1 MALRPGASRMA
12 HAFERLDVIFA
23 RRYLDALAAHRSGQQ
38 HSRCWSVAFR
48 QASSWPLLIVQHLLL
63 GINAHINLDLGIAA
77 AETSPGA
84 DLPAL
89 RRDFNEI
96 NAVLREMLDDV
107 QVRIAGVS
115 PWFGVLDMIGMR
127 TDEEIFTFGLNK
139 SRDLAWKTALNLNQ
153 NPRVNWGTQI
163 DVHDRAV
170 TALAIPI
177 YNPGLYLRA
186 ALLGARAREAA
197 DVSRVI
203 EALSVA

>member
-1 MALRPGASRMA
+1 M
-12 HAFERLDVIFA
+12 
-23 RRYLDALAAHRSGQQ
+23 
-38 HSRCWSVAFR
+38 AFR

-96 NAVLREMLDDV
+96 NGVLRGMLDDV

-139 SRDLAWKTALNLNQ
+139 SRELAWKTALNLNQ
-153 NPRVNWGTQI
+153 NPRVNWSAQI

-177 YNPGLYLRA
+177 YNPGLSPARCAAGRA
-186 ALLGARAREAA
+186 GKGSC